1 MKNNENTTEQTS
13 QDSVKTVI
21 YPDRIKKSVIYEV
34 NIRQYTPEGTFKA
47 FEKHLP
53 RLKNLGV
60 DILWF
65 MPIQPIGMKNR
76 KGSLGSYYSIQNYT
90 KVNPEY
96 GTADD
101 FKQLVEEAHKLG
113 MIVLIDW
120 VANHTAWDNP
130 WIIEHPDWYVH
141 NDKGEIV
148 SPVPDW
154 TDVADLNYDN
164 HQMRKAMVD
173 AMKFWLENF
182 DIDGFRCDVAMM
194 VPTDF
199 WDSARVELDKVK
211 PVFMLAESGIDDPDL
226 MKTAFDMNYSWNFY
240 HLMNDIAKGDKKASD
255 LPAVFKEEKNKLP
268 SRTIRMRFTSNHDEN
283 TWNGTVFER
292 MPDSYKTF
300 AALTFVVPGMPL
312 IYGGQE
318 ACLNK
323 RLKFFDKDSIDWK
336 NCEMSEF
343 YKKLIEIR
351 RNNSALWTNPFGA
364 DMQIINVNNPDIFIF
379 TRQKDDNKVLCIF
392 NLSKTEQQISIPDSL
407 NDNYINALTNEIFNL
422 TDKNLELTPWGF
434 LILVK

>member
-1 MKNNENTTEQTS
+1 MKNNENTTEQTN

-130 WIIEHPDWYVH
+130 WINEHPDWYVH

-323 RLKFFDKDSIDWK
+323 RLKFFDKDTIEWK
-336 NCEMSEF
+336 NCDMTEL

-351 RNNSALWTNPFGA
+351 RNNTALWTNPFGA

-392 NLSKTEQQISIPDSL
+392 NLSKTEQKISIPDSL
-407 NDNYINALTNEIFNL
+407 YDNYTNALTNENFNL

-434 LILVK
+434 LILIK